1 MLSCVII
8 DEYID
13 DGGTFVRLKI
23 VVSHAQK
30 PETKF
35 EFRSAYC
42 LVGRKNATLTID
54 DSLCSQQHLL
64 LFQGPDGRLWV
75 RDLDSTNG
83 TYVNEVKF
91 VEKALNVGDSVRVG
105 RTTITISSFSPSKEG
120 SITEARS
127 LGEDEEADEPTF
139 IGKKKSHKVD
149 PELVVHRWPDN
160 LKASPRNVQEKFI
173 DYVDERGEKNRV
185 RLKDLLKAA

>member
-1 MLSCVII
+1 M
-8 DEYID
+8 
-13 DGGTFVRLKI
+13 RLKI
-23 VVSHAQK
+23 VVTHAQK
-30 PETKF
+30 PETQF
-35 EFRSAYC
+35 EFKSAYC
-42 LVGRKNATLTID
+42 LVGRKNATLTIED
-54 DSLCSQQHLL
+54 TLCSQQHLL

-83 TYVNEVKF
+83 TYVNEVKS
-91 VEKALNVGDSVRVG
+91 VEKTLNVGDSVRVG
-105 RTTITISSFSPSKEG
+105 RTTITITSFSPANEG

-127 LGEDEEADEPTF
+127 LSQAEEDIEPTF

-160 LKASPRNVQEKFI
+160 IKASPRNVQEKFV
-173 DYVDERGEKNRV
+173 DYVDERGEKTRV